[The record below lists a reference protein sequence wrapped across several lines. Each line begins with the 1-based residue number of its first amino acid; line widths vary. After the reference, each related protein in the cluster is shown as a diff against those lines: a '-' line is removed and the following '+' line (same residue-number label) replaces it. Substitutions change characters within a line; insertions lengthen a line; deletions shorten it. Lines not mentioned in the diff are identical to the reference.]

1 MTKENLMKRGKKG
14 QSMVE
19 YAVGLGCVTALC
31 MIVLGSL
38 GHISADIINNVQ
50 AAIIYGGSRPAD
62 PGRIVNNSAQPW
74 VMN

>member
-1 MTKENLMKRGKKG
+1 MKNRRNNKG

-38 GHISADIINNVQ
+38 GHISGDIINSVQ
-50 AAIIYGGSRPAD
+50 SAINYGGSRPSS
-62 PGRIVNNSAQPW
+62 PGRMVSNSATPW
-74 VMN
+74 AID